1 MALEDI
7 FAEVAKKDMAGG
19 KKLGLL
25 YEEKYVDG
33 NIKIS
38 LRSEVDP
45 DGYLHCTVPFDG
57 LETTKNYA
65 RAYFLSMVFNAAIYG
80 MKRKKKDNK
89 IKPTN

>member
-1 MALEDI
+1 MTLGDILEN
-7 FAEVAKKDMAGG
+7 VAKKDMAGG
-19 KKLGLL
+19 KKHGLI

-38 LRSEVDP
+38 LRSETDP
-45 DGYLHCTVPFDG
+45 DAFLHCSVPFDG
-57 LETTKNYA
+57 LETTTNYA
-65 RAYFLSMVFNAAIYG
+65 RAYFLSMVFNSAIYG